1 MKGSLRLYGAALKN
15 TLASR
20 LAYRIDFFMSVF
32 IMLLFEL
39 IIPFATF
46 LIYRSG
52 GAFPGWSFGE
62 VLLVQAVFLLAKGVV
77 NPFFAG
83 IVWNTLIRVREGTY
97 DLLLIKPRSVLFMTL
112 LTSIDVE
119 DLGKLLGGVGVLV
132 LALSGLP
139 AAAPENWLAF
149 VLLFACSV
157 CVFMSFS
164 FFMAGSCFKWVGNSR
179 VYEIFDA
186 LSAFAMYPM
195 SIFSKG
201 LRVLVTAVIPLA
213 IMAFIP
219 ASVLLGKSIEYLA
232 FALGSGAVFLA
243 AGAFFW
249 TRMLRSYT
257 SAGG

>member
-1 MKGSLRLYGAALKN
+1 MKGSIRLYGSALKN

-20 LAYRIDFFMSVF
+20 LAYRVDFIISAL
-32 IMLLFEL
+32 IMLVFEL

-52 GAFPGWSFGE
+52 GGFPGWTFPE
-62 VLLVQAVFLLAKGVV
+62 VFLVQAIFLLAKGLV

-83 IVWNTLIRVREGTY
+83 IVWNTLFRVREGTY
-97 DLLLIKPRSVLFMTL
+97 DLILIKPRSVLFMTL
-112 LTSIDVE
+112 ITSIDVE
-119 DLGKLLGGVGVLV
+119 DLGKLAGGIGVLV
-132 LALSGLP
+132 IALTIN
-139 AAAPENWLAF
+139 APVVPQNWIAF

-157 CVFMSFS
+157 SVFVSMA

-186 LSAFAMYPM
+186 LCAFAMYPT

-201 LRVLVTAVIPLA
+201 VQVLITAVIPLA
-213 IMAFIP
+213 VMAFFP
-219 ASVLLGKSIEYLA
+219 ASVLLGKSLEGLA
-232 FALGSGAVFLA
+232 IALPSCLVLLA

-249 TRMLRSYT
+249 SRMLRGYT